1 MLQVCC
7 GLGTFCNAS
16 PKTDS
21 CSSACAPDM
30 ASARAQVIVQARK
43 PDFFSYNMSLYEVVT
58 DDGLM
63 RPVMRAAKGGLFC
76 GGSAR
81 MVEAALGMEG
91 DDILYVGD
99 HIYTDA
105 ALAKIHFRWRTCLIV
120 CVAPITL

>member
-1 MLQVCC
+1 
-7 GLGTFCNAS
+7 
-16 PKTDS
+16 
-21 CSSACAPDM
+21 
-30 ASARAQVIVQARK
+30 VIVQARK
-43 PDFFSYNMSLYEVVT
+43 PDFFSYNQSLYEVVT
-58 DDGLM
+58 PDGLM

-105 ALAKIHFRWRTCLIV
+105 ALAKIHFRWRTALIV
-120 CVAPITL
+120 RPRSSPEFSAERVMLHYVEPAIEYRVLQNS